1 MMELQVLVIKKK
13 PKYQFV
19 HVNKNQYVDLILE
32 FWRALLALFPE
43 RLTHTHK
50 KAHTGLFGKFR
61 QVEIYPI

>member
-32 FWRALLALFPE
+32 FWRALFPE
-43 RLTHTHK
+43 RHTHTK
-50 KAHTGLFGKFR
+50 RPIRGYSANFGK
-61 QVEIYPI
+61 